1 MRIFFIGAGPGDP
14 DLLTLKAHKILSKTK
29 MCLYAGSL
37 VPKEILSIVPK
48 EAKLIDTSDLT
59 MKQIE
64 QLYIRAKELNVD
76 VARVHSGDVSVY
88 GALSEQINLLQKHNI
103 DFQIVPGIP
112 AYVEAAAQLKT
123 ELTAPGQVQSV
134 ILTRTSFGSTPM
146 PEGED
151 LKTFAKTGAT
161 LVIHLSIRRLNYIYR
176 ELTPILG
183 DNALVAVLYR
193 IGWPDQQI
201 ILDRLDNI
209 ASRVREKKIT
219 RTALIITGKNFKK
232 KSDIIKKINSIESE
246 IKNLKNNI
254 YYLKESVAAEN
265 LKKEY
270 MSKIDQSDKEIESL
284 KLQLNLINKV

>member
-1 MRIFFIGAGPGDP
+1 MMIFFIGAGPGDP

-48 EAKLIDTSDLT
+48 EARLIDTSDLT

-64 QLYIRAKELNVD
+64 QLYIRAKELKVD

-88 GALSEQINLLQKHNI
+88 GALSEQIALLQKHNI

-176 ELTPILG
+176 ELTTILG
-183 DNALVAVLYR
+183 DDALVAVLYR

-232 KSDIIKKINSIESE
+232 KSDINSV
-246 IKNLKNNI
+246 L
-254 YYLKESVAAEN
+254 YDEN
-265 LKKEY
+265 FNHLFRPK
-270 MSKIDQSDKEIESL
+270 
-284 KLQLNLINKV
+284 